1 MNGLQ
6 RYPCVLAVYLNTR
19 GFGFVVFESSLSP
32 VDWGIKETPGPQKNS
47 RCVTKIER
55 ILDRYRPSVLIL
67 QDTSAGGT
75 RRTQRIKDLNA
86 EIVELAALREI
97 PACAYSRADVL
108 TTFSEFN
115 VETKRDLA
123 LVIAKHIPA
132 FERHLPPPRK
142 PWMSEDARMS
152 LFEAAALALTF
163 FHSAG
168 DERDQEPPA

>member
-1 MNGLQ
+1 MNELQ
-6 RYPCVLAVYLNTR
+6 RYPCVVAVYLNTR
-19 GFGFVVFESSLSP
+19 GFAFVVFESSLSP
-32 VDWGIKETPGPQKNS
+32 VDWGLRETRGPQKNC
-47 RCVTKIER
+47 RCITKIER
-55 ILDRYRPSVLIL
+55 IVDRYRPSVLIL
-67 QDTSAGGT
+67 QDTSLEGA
-75 RRTQRIKDLNA
+75 RRTQRIRDLN
-86 EIVELAALREI
+86 EDVVELAAIREI
-97 PACAYSRADVL
+97 PVCAYSRTDVL
-108 TTFSEFN
+108 TAFSEFG

-168 DERDQEPPA
+168 GRDEKPPG